1 MMPSFDEI
9 LAWVFHVPSTYEM
22 LWWIMLVVVWY
33 GFVIDRRTKIIQQ
46 QLDSLASSKPAAREV
61 KVEK

>member
-1 MMPSFDEI
+1 MSSFDEI
-9 LAWVFHVPSTYEM
+9 LAWAFHIPSTYEM

-46 QLDSLASSKPAAREV
+46 QLETLAGSKYAAREV
-61 KVEK
+61 KAEK